1 MIPFAPSYPG
11 ARLRAIKALRNA
23 KERREREA
31 PPPDEA
37 FNAERLRRDLASLPP
52 DVRVNGDEREHL
64 RKMGWTPERLT
75 RAQVALHE
83 NLGRR
88 VHPQSPATVTAGA
101 GGLPDRA
108 RRCPLPGPTP
118 TCAGWPPT
126 CGLRG
131 HGASTLPRCGP
142 RSGGWLRASAQT
154 GPRWSTRVTRD
165 RGRGRTGGIRRP
177 PGIGQL
183 SGPRGG
189 DPGESPRPPPH
200 RGPTCPRREPPRS
213 QKQQESAVPRG
224 RPEPAGRPAAR
235 RGQEAAPVS
244 HNHSRRVRARFER
257 RMEARLTRDRGRK
270 RRPEAP
276 GSTTSPQQLAEEARR
291 LREAADGR

>member
-1 MIPFAPSYPG
+1 MITRNTGSDIIPFAPSYPG

-101 GGLPDRA
+101 GGRATRSRPSLPSSRTDADVRGMAANMRAAWARGVDPAEVWPSLRGLVASVSPDRPA
-108 RRCPLPGPTP
+108 MVDQGHQGPGEGSNGWNPSTP
-118 TCAGWPPT
+118 WN
-126 CGLRG
+126 
-131 HGASTLPRCGP
+131 
-142 RSGGWLRASAQT
+142 RSALRAT
-154 GPRWSTRVTRD
+154 G
-165 RGRGRTGGIRRP
+165 RRP
-177 PGIGQL
+177 
-183 SGPRGG
+183 R
-189 DPGESPRPPPH
+189 
-200 RGPTCPRREPPRS
+200 
-213 QKQQESAVPRG
+213 
-224 RPEPAGRPAAR
+224 
-235 RGQEAAPVS
+235 
-244 HNHSRRVRARFER
+244 
-257 RMEARLTRDRGRK
+257 
-270 RRPEAP
+270 
-276 GSTTSPQQLAEEARR
+276 
-291 LREAADGR
+291 